1 MPPLNQLATVP
12 TAENQN
18 IEKVVKFQVLLSNG
32 MGRRSSF
39 SSAASLPFEPSTT
52 NLGILSRI
60 GIVLAKNRF
69 EVIKKLQLGE
79 VSERTNWQIHYCESF
94 SHAGVPY
101 YSLLSFQTL
110 GADSASCRHSDIED
124 KFPVSRMAR
133 SAL

>member
-79 VSERTNWQIHYCESF
+79 VSERTNWQ
-94 SHAGVPY
+94 
-101 YSLLSFQTL
+101 L
-110 GADSASCRHSDIED
+110 
-124 KFPVSRMAR
+124 
-133 SAL
+133 